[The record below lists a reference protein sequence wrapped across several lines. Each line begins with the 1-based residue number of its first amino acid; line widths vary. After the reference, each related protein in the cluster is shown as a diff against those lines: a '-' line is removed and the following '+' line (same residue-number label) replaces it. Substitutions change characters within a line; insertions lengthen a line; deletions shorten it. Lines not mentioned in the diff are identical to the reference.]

1 MAEKVITRQDVAER
15 RADLDRQVAAARQ
28 RIADAEAVIRAIDGA
43 IQENSYYAQL
53 LAGQEQAPP
62 KPESRSQNPESESSG
77 A

>member
-43 IQENSYYAQL
+43 IQENSYYAGL
-53 LAGQEQAPP
+53 LQVPEATAP
-62 KPESRSQNPESESSG
+62 SRSQNPETGPSRAE
-77 A
+77 